1 MKNYNNINLIKKNLK
16 DFQSD
21 KYVNKNQ
28 NILDKYNNFNK
39 NNNKINNVNSENNK
53 PKSEILFENLEKRI
67 NDFRNDNNINNLK
80 SIQTF
85 LLNKSYNLN
94 NPVNLNNKKLE
105 NLFKKKNDLEK
116 KNKKIEYE
124 INKVNKTYRE
134 KINDNLLN
142 NINNEIKNNNNKIK
156 KQKSSKIK
164 SKVKLFINDS
174 ENIILKENKKLKA
187 KIKTLN
193 EKIKELNKKIK
204 NVKYN
209 LNPKFKAYMEI
220 NFYKEKYN
228 NYIDDFHKLS
238 NDLKRELNYDKKE
251 YIYKIQQI
259 KKNYHNL
266 IEKKIKEI
274 YINQIIKNEKNIKIL
289 NDEYIRLNLK
299 EEKLLKN
306 FKNQIN

>member
-16 DFQSD
+16 DIQND
-21 KYVNKNQ
+21 KFVYKNQ
-28 NILDKYNNFNK
+28 NILDNYNNFNK
-39 NNNKINNVNSENNK
+39 INNSKINNINSENNK

-67 NDFRNDNNINNLK
+67 NEFKNDNNINNLK
-80 SIQTF
+80 TIQTF

-94 NPVNLNNKKLE
+94 IPVKLNNKKLE

-142 NINNEIKNNNNKIK
+142 NINNEIKNNNRSK

-174 ENIILKENKKLKA
+174 ENIILKENKKLKS

-193 EKIKELNKKIK
+193 EKINELNKKIK

-228 NYIDDFHKLS
+228 NYIDDFNKLS
-238 NDLKRELNYDKKE
+238 KDLKKELYYDKKE

-259 KKNYHNL
+259 KKNYQNL
-266 IEKKIKEI
+266 IEKNIIEK
-274 YINQIIKNEKNIKIL
+274 YINKIIKN
-289 NDEYIRLNLK
+289 
-299 EEKLLKN
+299 
-306 FKNQIN
+306 